1 MVILSKIRKLR
12 TVFRPGIQMAYVEED
27 FMPGYNAP
35 IFPSGTNIINGQ
47 LSFDSRDGFI
57 TYFSFCTPIHRH
69 PIEDIKT
76 FRLLVSSFCALGFC
90 RPCEI
95 IRAFGINERTLM
107 RDLELY
113 RTEGSAGFFKTVKR
127 GGPRIITEDIKP
139 QIEKLLAEGNSTK
152 DVAAELEISY
162 EALRKAIQRGKINFV
177 KKKTMDE

>member
-1 MVILSKIRKLR
+1 
-12 TVFRPGIQMAYVEED
+12 
-27 FMPGYNAP
+27 
-35 IFPSGTNIINGQ
+35 
-47 LSFDSRDGFI
+47 
-57 TYFSFCTPIHRH
+57 
-69 PIEDIKT
+69 
-76 FRLLVSSFCALGFC
+76 LGFC